1 MPKISKLTNYGIKHG
16 YVPRL
21 NNAYYDDFTGTTIWQ
36 PDVYTA
42 LIKLARRRGIKTII
56 DIGSGNGEKLVP
68 YKDEFKFIFV
78 DFGTNLDVIKKNI
91 GVKGNE
97 FIDQDFEKGFPVF
110 PKKVLQDAMVICSDV
125 IEHMRDPEILAGALA
140 TFSHTA
146 PFVLISTPDRPRTR
160 GINHFGPPNNHTHVR
175 EWAVEELDSYFRSHG
190 MDGHLAGITRSND
203 YEQAHRTIM
212 ILAGT
217 FFSKLC
223 KKPKRRIEIGV
234 AYSTDLEY
242 AKDYLWSEDAVIAET
257 DRKPDVL
264 LNKDE
269 WLAFPSSLISLG
281 SIITDAKEK
290 DYSHVTAQV
299 IYVNPH
305 PRYNWPKAGIIR
317 QGHGLIGYLGE
328 LRQLD
333 ISGGGS
339 DNKEYP
345 LRLTIFKKVT
355 RRSMGGLANYL
366 HSDKLVDT
374 GHLMD
379 DYIIESI
386 VDWDVRES
394 QSNE

>member
-1 MPKISKLTNYGIKHG
+1 MTKTSKLPNYGIKQG
-16 YVPRL
+16 YVSRL

-91 GVKGNE
+91 GVEGNE

-110 PKKVLQDAMVICSDV
+110 SKKVLQDAMVICSDV
-125 IEHMRDPEILAGALA
+125 IEHMRNPEILAGALA
-140 TFSHTA
+140 SFSHTA

-160 GINHFGPPNNHTHVR
+160 GVSHFGPPDNQTHVR
-175 EWAVEELDSYFRSHG
+175 EWAVEELDSYFRAHG
-190 MDGHLAGITRSND
+190 MAGHLAGITRSND

-212 ILAGT
+212 IIAGT
-217 FFSKLC
+217 FFSNLC
-223 KKPKRRIEIGV
+223 NKPKVRAEVGV
-234 AYSTDLEY
+234 IYSTDLEY
-242 AKDYLWSEDAVIAET
+242 AKDYLWSEDAVIAEAGKT
-257 DRKPDVL
+257 PDVQL
-264 LNKDE
+264 GKNE
-269 WLAFPSSLISLG
+269 WLAFPSPLISLG

-290 DYSHVTAQV
+290 GYSHIAAQV

-328 LRQLD
+328 VRQLD

-339 DNKEYP
+339 VNKEYP
-345 LRLTIFKKVT
+345 LRLTVFKRAAHLK
-355 RRSMGGLANYL
+355 MGSLASYL

-386 VDWDVRES
+386 VGWEMRES
-394 QSNE
+394 QSNG